1 MNTASLKTFITIAR
15 VNSFTKAAQELLV
28 VQSTISSRIKEL
40 ETEIGQKLF
49 TRSNNNVILTPAGE
63 MFLPRAMKIVEM
75 EESAISEINMS
86 VRYADNL
93 TVACSH
99 TLFDCYIQNNSID
112 FLQNNSNISLKIVIA
127 HSSEI
132 ITNLGAGNLD
142 VAYAYYPVHHARYIC
157 KPYVK
162 ERLVLV
168 TNSRNRKYLQG
179 ITKDELSEVPI
190 ISSDIT
196 VGNRIEWLPLQRIY
210 PLDVN
215 IIAKIIPFL
224 KSGDWYCFLP
234 IEIVRKEIEEGALI
248 EIPLKG
254 VPPLEK
260 QSYIIYRRDYKK
272 STTILNWLEPGSQD
286 RS

>member
-15 VNSFTKAAQELLV
+15 VSSFTKAAQELLV

-63 MFLPRAMKIVEM
+63 MFLPRAIKIVEM

-99 TLFDCYIQNNSID
+99 TLFDCYILNNSID
-112 FLQNNSNISLKIVIA
+112 FLQNNPNISLKIVIA

-132 ITNLGAGNLD
+132 IANLGAGNPD

-157 KPYVK
+157 KPYVR

-179 ITKDELSEVPI
+179 ITKGNLSEVPI

-224 KSGDWYCFLP
+224 KSGNWYCFLP
-234 IEIVRKEIEEGALI
+234 IEIVRKEIEEGSLI
-248 EIPLKG
+248 EIPLKD
-254 VPPLEK
+254 VPLLEK
-260 QSYIIYRRDYKK
+260 QSYVIYRRDYKK
-272 STTILNWLEPGSQD
+272 STTILHWLES
-286 RS
+286 SALEYS